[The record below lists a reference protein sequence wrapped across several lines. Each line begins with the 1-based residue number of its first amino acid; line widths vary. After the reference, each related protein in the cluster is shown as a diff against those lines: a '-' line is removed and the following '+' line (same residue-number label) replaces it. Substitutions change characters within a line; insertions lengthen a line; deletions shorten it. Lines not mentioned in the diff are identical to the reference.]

1 MQIKGVGVGGGNG
14 KKEDLVIVAGRFNC
28 ILFFRPC
35 FELTFITA
43 GYNYSIYYFICQS
56 SPKPHTKLIVLIFT
70 WDK

>member
-1 MQIKGVGVGGGNG
+1 MQIQGVGVGGGNG
-14 KKEDLVIVAGRFNC
+14 KKEDLVIVDGRFNC
-28 ILFFRPC
+28 ILFSDH
-35 FELTFITA
+35 ITA